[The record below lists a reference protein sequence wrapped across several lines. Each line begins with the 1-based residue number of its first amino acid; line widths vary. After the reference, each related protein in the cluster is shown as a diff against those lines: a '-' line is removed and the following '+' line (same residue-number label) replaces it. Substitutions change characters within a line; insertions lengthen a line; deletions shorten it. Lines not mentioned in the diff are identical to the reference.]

1 MIPNTELRCDQS
13 RCHFLSTLAFPW
25 HETKNAVIVMARPRG
40 TFMTG
45 EDERNSTFRS
55 GIHGHQIKDYR
66 QHFLLL
72 LISKD
77 RLRVDA
83 DEEKL

>member
-1 MIPNTELRCDQS
+1 
-13 RCHFLSTLAFPW
+13 
-25 HETKNAVIVMARPRG
+25 MARPRG
-40 TFMTG
+40 TFMMG

-55 GIHGHQIKDYR
+55 GIHGHQIIDYR